1 MGKHKGLNFYKKKK
15 ELSTAT
21 IHEIWSWIFSILI
34 TIFLAFV
41 IIFSVGMKTSVIG
54 ESMIPNLY
62 NGQNILINRFI
73 YNVVS
78 PKRGDV
84 IVFLPNG
91 NQNTHYY
98 VKRIIGLPGETIQ
111 VIDGRVYIDGELLEE
126 DESTFD
132 KMSEAGIAVNEI
144 VLGNEEYFVLGDNRN
159 NSEDS
164 RNANIGS
171 VKKETIVGKAWFHMA
186 TSKSGMNFIK

>member
-21 IHEIWSWIFSILI
+21 IREIWSWIFII
-34 TIFLAFV
+34 FIAVFLAFV

-54 ESMIPNLY
+54 ESMEPSLY
-62 NGQNILINRFI
+62 NGQNILIDRFI
-73 YNVVS
+73 YNIIS

-91 NQNTHYY
+91 NQNAHYY
-98 VKRIIGLPGETIQ
+98 VKRIVGLPGETIQ
-111 VIDGRVYIDGELLEE
+111 VIDGRVYIDGKFLEE
-126 DESTFD
+126 DETTFD
-132 KMSEAGIAVNEI
+132 KIADAGIAVNEI
-144 VLGNEEYFVLGDNRN
+144 VLGNDEYFVLGDNRN

-171 VKKETIVGKAWFHMA
+171 IKKNTIVGKAWYHMA
-186 TSKSGMNFIK
+186 SSKAGMNFIK

>member
-1 MGKHKGLNFYKKKK
+1 MAKHKGLNFYKKKK
-15 ELSTAT
+15 ELSSAT
-21 IHEIWSWIFSILI
+21 IHEIWSWTFGICIA
-34 TIFLAFV
+34 IFLAFV
-41 IIFSVGMKTSVIG
+41 INYSIGMKTSVIG
-54 ESMIPNLY
+54 ESMEPNLY
-62 NGQNILINRFI
+62 NGQKILINRFV
-73 YNVVS
+73 YNIIS

-111 VIDGRVYIDGELLEE
+111 IVDGRVYIDGKLLEE
-126 DESTFD
+126 DVSTFD
-132 KMSEAGIAVNEI
+132 KMADAGIAVNEI
-144 VLGNEEYFVLGDNRN
+144 VLGSEEYFVLGDNRN

-164 RNANIGS
+164 RTANIAC

-186 TSKSGMNFIK
+186 TRTSGMNFIK